1 MYFPIWQYLN
11 QPIWDS
17 QRPLILDPARYWQ
30 YYKAVRLNNCLENA
44 FLERCWQINYS
55 SFVDEHYDICSRVV
69 LEEDPIWL
77 MERCW
82 QLKQPDR
89 SRRRAYQH
97 PTD

>member
-44 FLERCWQINYS
+44 FLERC
-55 SFVDEHYDICSRVV
+55 
-69 LEEDPIWL
+69 
-77 MERCW
+77 
-82 QLKQPDR
+82 
-89 SRRRAYQH
+89 
-97 PTD
+97 